1 MIQFHTLKIGGN
13 RMNKIRGKVFCEKK
27 GKYRSAFRT
36 REKAD
41 FFIKNFDLYM
51 EGMDTEFKPVR
62 SFYCVSCGTWHITHI
77 PLTPESE
84 WTEDRDRKIQQ
95 LEVLSQ
101 RLRAEFR
108 KNDWQAWKPIVEE
121 GMELLAFFRAKPEFE
136 KLVESTEKQL
146 EHCSA
151 IIRTAE
157 AKETGSA
164 NDDFKCMRKSI
175 EQKAKALDYDGFESE
190 ACQMVRHFRDMSLR
204 KALMPVSLEFLTA
217 ITICVEDDDTMGIIS
232 EVMEQAAK
240 SVPDSREVEAEELY
254 SQVLGMTL
262 GMDKLFVLGLPRQ
275 VWDVLQ
281 SKVNKIASV
290 LECCF
295 GGHCSPDGF
304 PLMEK
309 VRIVA
314 NERMLDEAAGCIN
327 EGDKELVMEFLQHAD
342 VRMSKLPFSKKKVE
356 LMQKFCELGKTLY
369 D

>member
-1 MIQFHTLKIGGN
+1 
-13 RMNKIRGKVFCEKK
+13 MNKIRGKVFCEKK

-62 SFYCVSCGTWHITHI
+62 SFYCVSCGMWHITHI
-77 PLTPESE
+77 PLMPESE

-151 IIRTAE
+151 IIRTTE

-164 NDDFKCMRKSI
+164 NDEFKLMRKSI
-175 EQKAKALDYDGFESE
+175 EQKAKALDYDGFERE
-190 ACQMVRHFRDMSLR
+190 VYQMVEHFRDECIR
-204 KALMPVSLEFLTA
+204 KALMPVNKEF
-217 ITICVEDDDTMGIIS
+217 ITSMTGCMEYDDTMPLIQY
-232 EVMEQAAK
+232 VMKQANK
-240 SVPDSREVEAEELY
+240 SIPDSREVKANDLFD
-254 SQVLGMTL
+254 QVLDLTSC
-262 GMDKLFVLGLPRQ
+262 MDELFVFGLPRSL
-275 VWDVLQ
+275 WDILQ
-281 SKVNKIASV
+281 SKVRKITSV
-290 LECCF
+290 LDNSFKNYCSSD
-295 GGHCSPDGF
+295 GH
-304 PLMEK
+304 PLKEM

-314 NERMLDEAAGCIN
+314 SRKLIMSAYTFIGKGNKGLAMKILQLADERMSQLPLS
-327 EGDKELVMEFLQHAD
+327 DK
-342 VRMSKLPFSKKKVE
+342 KLE
-356 LMQKFCELGKTLY
+356 LMKRIYELGKTLY